1 MTSPTIRTRTILA
14 FGLLSVVLT
23 LVVGGVWT
31 GLLSGNLAW
40 SPAIPWAV
48 PVMAVLLGFLLAYLG
63 GRFGPRRTSA
73 ARRRYLR
80 ARPVAALVFAWA
92 LAAGTLSIMSLA
104 GLWIVLFQLAHLPPR
119 TLPDYSRVPLPSLA
133 LLLVMASLVNAL
145 AEEASFRG
153 YFQGALERRLSG
165 PVAILLVAVVMAPE
179 HASTQGFVWPTLL
192 FYLCVDVMLG
202 AIVYLTQSI
211 LPGVVVQALG
221 LLVFF
226 TLVWP
231 GDALRH
237 IVGTGDASAWLWL
250 HVAQTVVFA
259 ALALLAFTRLA
270 KVSDASRT
278 HRAHLIPV
286 ETPAA

>member
-1 MTSPTIRTRTILA
+1 M
-14 FGLLSVVLT
+14 SVALT
-23 LVVGGVWT
+23 LVVGGIWT
-31 GLLSGNLAW
+31 ALLAGNLAL

-48 PVMAVLLGFLLAYLG
+48 PVMAVLLVLMWAYLG
-63 GRFGPRRTSA
+63 GRFAPRRTSA

-80 ARPVAALVFAWA
+80 ARPVAAPAFAWA
-92 LAAGTLSIMSLA
+92 LAAGLLSIVALA
-104 GLWIVLFQLAHLPPR
+104 GLWMVLFQLARLPPR
-119 TLPDYSRVPLPSLA
+119 ALPNFSRYPLLTAA
-133 LLLVMASLVNAL
+133 LLLAMASLVNAV

-165 PVAILLVAVVMAPE
+165 PAAILLVAVVMAPE

-192 FYLCVDVMLG
+192 FYLCADVMLG
-202 AIVYLTQSI
+202 TLVYLTGSI
-211 LPGVVVQALG
+211 LPGVVVQSLG

-237 IVGTGDASAWLWL
+237 LVAAGDASLWLWL

-259 ALALLAFTRLA
+259 ALAILAFTRLA
-270 KVSDASRT
+270 RMTAATRAQ
-278 HRAHLIPV
+278 RAHLTTV
-286 ETPAA
+286 ANRVA

>member
-1 MTSPTIRTRTILA
+1 MVTPLIRVRAIVA
-14 FGLLSVVLT
+14 FGLMSIALT
-23 LVVGGVWT
+23 LVVGGIWT
-31 GLLSGNLAW
+31 ALLAGNLAL

-48 PVMAVLLGFLLAYLG
+48 PVMAVLLGLMWAYLG
-63 GRFGPRRTSA
+63 GRFVPRRTSA

-80 ARPVAALVFAWA
+80 ARLVAAPVFAWA
-92 LAAGTLSIMSLA
+92 LAAGLLSIVALA
-104 GLWIVLFQLAHLPPR
+104 GLWIVLYQLAHLPPR
-119 TLPDYSRVPLPSLA
+119 ALPNFSRYPLLTAA
-133 LLLVMASLVNAL
+133 LLLVMASLVNAV

-165 PVAILLVAVVMAPE
+165 PAAILLVAVVMAPE

-192 FYLCVDVMLG
+192 FYLCADVMLG
-202 AIVYLTQSI
+202 TLVYLTGSI
-211 LPGVVVQALG
+211 LPGVVVQSLG

-231 GDALRH
+231 GDVLRH
-237 IVGTGDASAWLWL
+237 LVAAGDASLWFWL

-270 KVSDASRT
+270 RMTAAART
-278 HRAHLIPV
+278 QRAHLTPV
-286 ETPAA
+286 ANRVA